1 MPRMIVKTSGVPLL
15 NRGEAND
22 LARSLGASSHSAT
35 LSDTFSQY
43 DIVFHF
49 DSTAEGNEAIN
60 TLGEGSESYIEYSD
74 GTIGRHY
81 VRYERNNFDD

>member
-1 MPRMIVKTSGVPLL
+1 MPKMIIKASGVPLV
-15 NRGEAND
+15 NGSEAND

-35 LSDTFSQY
+35 LSGTFSQY

-49 DSTAEGNEAIN
+49 DSTVEGNEAISI
-60 TLGEGSESYIEYSD
+60 LGEDSESYIEYSD